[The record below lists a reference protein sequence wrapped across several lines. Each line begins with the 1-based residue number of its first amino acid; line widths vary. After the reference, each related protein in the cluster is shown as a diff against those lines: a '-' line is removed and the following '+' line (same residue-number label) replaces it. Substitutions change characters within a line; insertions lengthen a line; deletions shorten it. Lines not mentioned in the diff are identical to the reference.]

1 MSDKPADEIGCQG
14 TWRDHL
20 KVHPAADLFPM
31 MSDQELDELG
41 ADIKKN
47 GMLQQV
53 VLWSPGYP
61 GDGIKDRP
69 VYLLDGRN
77 RLDACERVGIKTGG
91 ESKLDG
97 RWQLSTPQRHDFE
110 KAESLAF
117 LVGSKRRPKK
127 QISESVDPYLYVI
140 SANIHRRHLTVEQ
153 KRNLIAELLKR
164 DPTTSD
170 REVAR
175 TTKTDHKTVAT
186 IRRKAEAGGEIPHQD
201 TRTDKR
207 GRKQPSHKPAAP
219 PKPEPSKSDQVG
231 LERTIAAA
239 DTDAERSA
247 EERKRAA
254 AIEEVA
260 DFSPPPAA
268 PQGQPEEAVNTA
280 AVLEAIEH
288 VMVLIGR
295 LPWAVSLATIKQH
308 LRDLRELLK
317 DAKAETA
324 SKAPLPG
331 NDPGPIPECLR
342 RETEAAS

>member
-1 MSDKPADEIGCQG
+1 M
-14 TWRDHL
+14 
-20 KVHPAADLFPM
+20 
-31 MSDQELDELG
+31 
-41 ADIKKN
+41 
-47 GMLQQV
+47 
-53 VLWSPGYP
+53 
-61 GDGIKDRP
+61 
-69 VYLLDGRN
+69 
-77 RLDACERVGIKTGG
+77 
-91 ESKLDG
+91 
-97 RWQLSTPQRHDFE
+97 
-110 KAESLAF
+110 
-117 LVGSKRRPKK
+117 
-127 QISESVDPYLYVI
+127 
-140 SANIHRRHLTVEQ
+140 
-153 KRNLIAELLKR
+153 
-164 DPTTSD
+164 
-170 REVAR
+170 
-175 TTKTDHKTVAT
+175 
-186 IRRKAEAGGEIPHQD
+186 
-201 TRTDKR
+201 
-207 GRKQPSHKPAAP
+207 
-219 PKPEPSKSDQVG
+219 
-231 LERTIAAA
+231 ERTIAAA